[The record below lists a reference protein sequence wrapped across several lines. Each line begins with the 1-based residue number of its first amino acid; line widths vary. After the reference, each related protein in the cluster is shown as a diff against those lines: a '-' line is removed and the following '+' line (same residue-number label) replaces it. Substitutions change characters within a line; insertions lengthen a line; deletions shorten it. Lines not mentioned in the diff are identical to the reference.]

1 MSLRFIL
8 GKLLR
13 AFLTLLLAVT
23 FVFIVLRMSGDP
35 VSQMLPDDTPA
46 SVVAAYRQ
54 MWGLDRP
61 LPEQYARYVAGILHG
76 DFGFSFRDNRPAL
89 DVVLERVPLSLE
101 LGLTALALTIVL
113 GIGGGILA
121 ALKRGTSVDHAT
133 MAFTIMGHSMP
144 NFFLGI
150 LLILAFA
157 MTWRILPSSGTG
169 SWRHLVMPAVT
180 LGTSY
185 AATVAR
191 FTRSSLLEVLHQPF
205 MRTARAKGV
214 PFRRRILGHALPNA
228 GIPIVTV
235 VGLRLGAL
243 IGAAVVVEPVFAW
256 PGVGQLLV
264 SAVAFRDLAIVQTIV
279 LLIAFTMVVV
289 NFLVDLT
296 YGWLDPRIG
305 MVSGEAA
312 A

>member
-1 MSLRFIL
+1 MNLRFIL
-8 GKLLR
+8 TKLFR
-13 AFLTLLLAVT
+13 AFLTLVLAVT
-23 FVFIVLRMSGDP
+23 FVFVVLRMSGDP
-35 VSQMLPDDTPA
+35 VTQMLPDDAPP
-46 SVVAAYRQ
+46 SVIAQYRE

-61 LPEQYARYVAGILHG
+61 LPEQYVHYVVGILHG
-76 DFGFSFRDNRPAL
+76 DFGFSFRDDRPAL
-89 DVVLERVPLSLE
+89 DVVLERVPLTLE
-101 LGLTALALTIVL
+101 LGLTAFGLTLIL
-113 GIGGGILA
+113 GLGAGLLA
-121 ALKRGTSVDHAT
+121 ALNRGTGVDHAT
-133 MAFTIMGHSMP
+133 MAFTIFGHSMP

-150 LLILAFA
+150 LLILLFA

-169 SWRHLVMPAVT
+169 TWAHLVLPAVT

-214 PFRRRILGHALPNA
+214 PFRRSILGHALPNA

-235 VGLRLGAL
+235 VGLRIGAL
-243 IGAAVVVEPVFAW
+243 VGGAVVVEPVFAW
-256 PGVGQLLV
+256 PGIGQLLV
-264 SAVAFRDLAIVQTIV
+264 NAVAARDLAIVQAVV

-289 NFLVDLT
+289 NFLVDIT

-305 MVSGEAA
+305 VVRGEANA
-312 A
+312 